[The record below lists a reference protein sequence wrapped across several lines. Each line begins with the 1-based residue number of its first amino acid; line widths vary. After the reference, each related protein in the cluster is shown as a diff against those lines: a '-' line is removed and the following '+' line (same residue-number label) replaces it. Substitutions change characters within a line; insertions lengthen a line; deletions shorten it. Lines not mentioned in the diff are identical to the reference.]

1 MDIPNLLMRISTKRG
16 DKGQTDTLSRKRIS
30 KADPEI
36 EFLGSV
42 DELQAWIGVSEL
54 DIEVKEQ
61 IQKELYE
68 IMSGYN
74 VDAWFDTELHHEGR
88 FTISSTWIN
97 VARTVCRRAERAAVK
112 AEMKYAIP
120 YLNRLSDYLYKQDQ
134 NLN

>member
-1 MDIPNLLMRISTKRG
+1 MDNAFDKMIISTKRG
-16 DKGQTDTLSRKRIS
+16 DKGKTDTLNRRRILKS
-30 KADPEI
+30 DPEI

-54 DIEVKEQ
+54 DVEVKEQ

-68 IMSGYN
+68 IMSGSN
-74 VDAWFDTELHHEGR
+74 IEPWFDTKLHHEGR

-97 VARTVCRRAERAAVK
+97 VARTVCRRAERAGVK
-112 AEMKYAIP
+112 AEMNYAIP